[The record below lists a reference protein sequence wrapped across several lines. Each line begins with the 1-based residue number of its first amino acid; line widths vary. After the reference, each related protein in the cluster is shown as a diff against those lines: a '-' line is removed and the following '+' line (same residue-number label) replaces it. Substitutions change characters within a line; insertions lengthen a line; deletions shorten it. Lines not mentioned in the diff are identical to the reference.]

1 MNMKL
6 KEAEEY
12 SQKRFAY
19 LARAVMGAE
28 ASLRR
33 YTIMFNLC
41 PNFIAAPPA
50 SHKK

>member
-1 MNMKL
+1 MAAYNEKLHLTNIKL

-12 SQKRFAY
+12 SEKKFAY

-33 YTIMFNLC
+33 YN
-41 PNFIAAPPA
+41 
-50 SHKK
+50 